1 MDTNIIWWSGVA
13 LDVAILSRG
22 GWTGRLRKFPLFY
35 TYIGCVVVKEIIGL
49 LSYEWAPRFYEPLY
63 WPAELATV
71 LASYAVIIE
80 IFRQVL
86 KHNPGAARL
95 TQNLLLMVFAFML
108 LYASS
113 DLLHAGS
120 LSLPRAI
127 VELARDLRYVEG
139 ALLLVML
146 SLFVRYRISVSSNL
160 LGLIF
165 GYAFWVGINI
175 MTLALWFLP
184 GNGLSLRLRTLL
196 PLSYNMALLIW
207 CVALWTIR
215 PNPVQPPEN
224 EVERDYELLAA
235 KTRAILAHVS
245 SGLVR
250 TMRP

>member
-1 MDTNIIWWSGVA
+1 MDTKLIWWSGVA
-13 LDVAILSRG
+13 LDAAILSRG
-22 GWTGRLRKFPLFY
+22 CWTGLLRRFPLFY

-49 LSYEWAPRFYEPLY
+49 LSYQWAPRFYEPLY

-86 KHNPGAARL
+86 KHNPGTARL
-95 TQNLLLMVFAFML
+95 TQNVLLVVFAFML
-108 LYASS
+108 AYASS

-120 LSLPRAI
+120 PSLSRAT
-127 VELARDLRYVEG
+127 VELARDLRYAEG

-146 SLFVRYRISVSSNL
+146 SFFVRYRISASSNL
-160 LGLIF
+160 LGLIL
-165 GYAFWVGINI
+165 GYALWVGINI
-175 MTLALWFLP
+175 ITLALWFLP
-184 GNGLSLRLRTLL
+184 GNGLSLGLRTLL

-207 CVALWTIR
+207 CVTLWAIQ

-224 EVERDYELLAA
+224 DVERDYELLAT
-235 KTRAILAHVS
+235 KTRGIFARVS